1 MSFVYALK
9 NRNFLGDAVMFGT
22 TKENPQTLLDLTD
35 DKNYYYARVKKVC
48 GDSTCWLRDVFNYLE
63 RPTGDDW
70 FDCED
75 EKITKI
81 FDMTQGIEWKQ
92 NEIDAL
98 VGMMELLDTAQV
110 EESDSESDVD
120 DPDEYGYFSDDERDY
135 QNQRWD

>member
-1 MSFVYALK
+1 MSYVYAVK
-9 NRNFLGDAVMFGT
+9 NRQFLGDAVMFGT
-22 TKENPQTLLDLTD
+22 TKENPQVLLDMTD
-35 DKNYYYARVKKVC
+35 DKNYYYARVKKVY
-48 GDSTCWLRDVFNYLE
+48 GDSTCWLRDVFSYLE

-81 FDMTQGIEWKQ
+81 FDMTPGIEWKQ

-98 VGMMELLDTAQV
+98 AGMMEMLDTEQV

-120 DPDEYGYFSDDERDY
+120 DPYEYGYFSDGDIDY
-135 QNQRWD
+135 QAQRWD